1 MTKIQVISPH
11 LSHLRFLKYEK
22 LPKNFWSYL
31 LRINTLIGREGYLRG
46 YGGRGRKKR
55 LK

>member
-31 LRINTLIGREGYLRG
+31 LRINTLLGGGGEIKRIRREG
-46 YGGRGRKKR
+46 
-55 LK
+55 